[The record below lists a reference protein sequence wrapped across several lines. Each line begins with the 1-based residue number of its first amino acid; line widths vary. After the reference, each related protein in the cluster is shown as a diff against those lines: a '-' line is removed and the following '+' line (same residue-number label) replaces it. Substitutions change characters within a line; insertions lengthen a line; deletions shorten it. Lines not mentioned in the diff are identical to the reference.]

1 MATVKR
7 RSSGPAAV
15 SKSAIAQASTM
26 LQTLPAKPRDN
37 WSLREAIT
45 LLHDSILTALNRGY
59 THEEVSAMLGDQG
72 VHIPA
77 SSLKRYLAAMKREKR
92 ADSKK
97 APKASARKTSASK
110 APVSKNLV
118 SKNLVSKNLA
128 QPTPHPQTAARKT
141 PSSAGRSRKR

>member
-1 MATVKR
+1 MAIVKR

-15 SKSAIAQASTM
+15 SQSAIAQASTM
-26 LQTLPAKPRDN
+26 LQTLPAKPRDS

-59 THEEVSAMLGDQG
+59 TYEEVSAMLGEQG
-72 VHIPA
+72 VNIPA
-77 SSLKRYLAAMKREKR
+77 SSLKRYLAAMKQEKR

-97 APKASARKTSASK
+97 VPKASSRKTPVPK
-110 APVSKNLV
+110 AP
-118 SKNLVSKNLA
+118 A
-128 QPTPHPQTAARKT
+128 QPSPQPQTAARKT

>member
-7 RSSGPAAV
+7 RSAGPAAV
-15 SKSAIAQASTM
+15 SKSAIAQASSM

-37 WSLREAIT
+37 WSLREAIS

-59 THEEVSAMLGDQG
+59 TYEEVSAMLGDQG

-97 APKASARKTSASK
+97 APKASARKTPASK
-110 APVSKNLV
+110 TP
-118 SKNLVSKNLA
+118 A
-128 QPTPHPQTAARKT
+128 QPTPHSQTAARKT
-141 PSSAGRSRKR
+141 PSSTGRSRKK